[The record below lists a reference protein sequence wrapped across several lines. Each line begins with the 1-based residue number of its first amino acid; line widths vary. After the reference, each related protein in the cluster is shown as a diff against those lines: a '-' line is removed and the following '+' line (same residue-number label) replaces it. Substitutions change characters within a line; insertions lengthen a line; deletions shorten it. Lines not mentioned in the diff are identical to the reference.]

1 MKGRPMRTI
10 ETTAL
15 VNDEGELILRL
26 QLPSTFV
33 PGEHRVVLVIE
44 EAPTPT
50 DETPPLQLEVF
61 AWPGWPAE
69 ATFSLEELYD
79 ADGR

>member
-1 MKGRPMRTI
+1 MRTI
-10 ETTAL
+10 ETMAL
-15 VNDEGELILRL
+15 VTHEGELILRL

-33 PGEHRVVLVIE
+33 PGQHRVVLVIE
-44 EAPTPT
+44 ETPT
-50 DETPPLQLEVF
+50 QTDDSSAPLQLEAF

-69 ATFSLEELYD
+69 ATFRREDLYD

>member
-1 MKGRPMRTI
+1 MRTI
-10 ETTAL
+10 ETTAQ
-15 VNDEGELILRL
+15 VTPEGELILHL

-44 EAPTPT
+44 ETPTQT
-50 DETPPLQLEVF
+50 DETLSPLQFEAF
-61 AWPGWPAE
+61 AWPVWPVE
-69 ATFSLEELYD
+69 ATFHREDLYD

>member
-1 MKGRPMRTI
+1 MRTI
-10 ETTAL
+10 ETIAL

-44 EAPTPT
+44 ETPTLT
-50 DETPPLQLEVF
+50 DETPLPLELEAF

-69 ATFSLEELYD
+69 ATFRREELYD

>member
-1 MKGRPMRTI
+1 MRTI

-50 DETPPLQLEVF
+50 IETPPPLQLEVF

-69 ATFSLEELYD
+69 ATFRREELYD
-79 ADGR
+79 VDGR